1 MANNSE
7 KGNGDLK
14 QQMRNLLEKLE
25 STDELETSQKQ
36 KLASSIK
43 RIYEMLKQKLLVNG
57 SFFDRKE
64 LNSYIKK
71 IIDNYEKVKDLK
83 SINMLMQQIAEDYQE
98 YLQDESVEKKVLLI
112 HKTILGNPGTN
123 IDGMTNEYIE
133 DIIRLKLT
141 DKDGINRDDVI
152 NLMMMQY
159 KNMYDNIEE
168 YQSLI
173 NSCVIDNFTYSR
185 NGEIFKNPKILHIIE
200 RLASSYK
207 VSEQFDK
214 VEEIYKL
221 AEGMSHLKGTP
232 EYIELM
238 KQYEEFKKFMR
249 SRENANE
256 IKFDSDKK
264 ISNGIKKIVA
274 GQKLFIKGHR
284 SKNKKHKGSTNPVY
298 IMPEEKREEA
308 IDVILKK
315 LQKINPDYNIT
326 EGVEYSYDQSDL
338 AFYIQFKI
346 DGTNVSILE
355 NFVEDNPRFFIVKN
369 ECIDKIAPMSKWD
382 ALKVEGVIG
391 RNHIQDFDKFCDN
404 VVDSICELIQET
416 SPKKKE
422 VKYKKQ
428 NTNPQA
434 SILNGFIGGLTD
446 SSESDEKNSDEELQ
460 TNATDSEKENDLSIP
475 EDTESST
482 AEETNTKTDE
492 EPKDLD
498 PVEAER
504 RKAHEQ
510 QEYLRK
516 LKARI
521 AENLEEIEAIKKEV
535 EDLGKK

>member
-43 RIYEMLKQKLLVNG
+43 RTYEMLKKKLLVNG

-173 NSCVIDNFTYSR
+173 NSCVIANFTYSP
-185 NGEIFKNPKILHIIE
+185 NGEMFKNPNILHILE
-200 RLASSYK
+200 NLASSYK
-207 VSEQFDK
+207 VSEQFIK
-214 VEEIYKL
+214 VKELYELAKGMHHLEE
-221 AEGMSHLKGTP
+221 TP
-232 EYIELM
+232 EYKELM
-238 KQYEEFKKFMR
+238 KQYKEFLEFLKMR
-249 SRENANE
+249 EDFEDKR
-256 IKFDSDKK
+256 FDSFESLMDSLEVTFTQSEIFTK
-264 ISNGIKKIVA
+264 GV
-274 GQKLFIKGHR
+274 QKPSPKPKPKPTPTPN
-284 SKNKKHKGSTNPVY
+284 SSY
-298 IMPEEKREEA
+298 IMPVELRLQGLKELVGA
-308 IDVILKK
+308 LKK
-315 LQKINPDYNIT
+315 IDKNYDIT
-326 EGVEYSYDQSDL
+326 QCEIGQNRYSGYV
-338 AFYIQFKI
+338 IFKI
-346 DGTNVSILE
+346 DGANVSIFE
-355 NFVEDNPRFFIVKN
+355 NFNENEHARIFIVKN
-369 ECIDKIAPMSKWD
+369 ELIDQVIELSRNDARVKDGVEVVNHSSRFSNYCKNLISKT
-382 ALKVEGVIG
+382 LKLIKETSQSQDRKQIERVE
-391 RNHIQDFDKFCDN
+391 
-404 VVDSICELIQET
+404 DSILPLHLDDGP
-416 SPKKKE
+416 SKE
-422 VKYKKQ
+422 IKY
-428 NTNPQA
+428 
-434 SILNGFIGGLTD
+434 
-446 SSESDEKNSDEELQ
+446 
-460 TNATDSEKENDLSIP
+460 KENDHSIP

-510 QEYLRK
+510 QEYLK
-516 LKARI
+516 ELEARI
-521 AENLEEIEAIKKEV
+521 VANLEEIKAIKEKV
-535 EDLGKK
+535 EELGKK